1 MKKFKMLRPHI
12 VTQAMI
18 LISCLSCSIAAQV
31 GTMVICKDAPLPPGY
46 KIVRQTEIKTCRGKK
61 GWLIEK
67 DTPKARIVMVPLP
80 VSPEPQAASQ
90 SQKPPV
96 RTDNGLCQVN
106 GGLPL
111 NSIESKIFSI
121 HLTLCLGKLSNGDCV
136 QMSLDENQIS
146 ADTYTPYAFGLPDP
160 DRGEV
165 ELINDTSN
173 PPKQFGELHELV
185 DGTTVPPYFKQPMRQ
200 IKLPTELID
209 VIVLSQWE
217 YDLRFYHAENVGP
230 KENGLYTLTGHP
242 YAVWKFKNPAPPSL
256 NRFQMIRTKD
266 GVDDVREFSYDEA
279 EDKWVLSNNGLWAT
293 MKSSIIDPDDPC
305 QRIETRLHREGEA
318 ITKTIKI
325 FRAFPWGQEI
335 VKVIEDPDGKALV
348 TTFSYFE
355 DKKGPHYRF
364 LKSITHPDG
373 TVELQNTQPDPTM
386 NPPVP

>member
-1 MKKFKMLRPHI
+1 
-12 VTQAMI
+12 
-18 LISCLSCSIAAQV
+18 
-31 GTMVICKDAPLPPGY
+31 MVICKDAPLPPGY
-46 KIVRQTEIKTCRGKK
+46 KIVRETESKTCPGKK
-61 GWLIEK
+61 GSLIEK
-67 DTPKARIVMVPLP
+67 DTPKARVVMVPLP
-80 VSPEPQAASQ
+80 VSPKPQAAWQ
-90 SQKPPV
+90 SQKLPV

-111 NSIESKIFSI
+111 NSIESKIFNI

-136 QMSLDENQIS
+136 QMSLDENQIT

-200 IKLPTELID
+200 IKLPTEFID
-209 VIVLSQWE
+209 VIVLSRWE

-230 KENGLYTLTGHP
+230 KENGLYTLTGRP

-266 GVDDVREFSYDEA
+266 GVDDVREFSYVEA
-279 EDKWVLSNNGLWAT
+279 EDKWVLSNNGSWAT

-305 QRIETRLHREGEA
+305 QRIETRLHREGETV
-318 ITKTIKI
+318 TKTIKI

-335 VKVIEDPDGKALV
+335 VKVIEDLDGKALV

-355 DKKGPHYRF
+355 DKKGPHYGF

-373 TVELQNTQPDPTM
+373 TVELQNTRPDPTM
-386 NPPVP
+386 NPPLL